1 MRGLHDYATIYAAQ
15 KHDPRRN
22 KRRCSRRANHAVSCG
37 DGRCAAPG
45 GGCIT
50 AASHTCRRHNTHTWA
65 GGRSLICWRMRF
77 RAMHDCKR
85 CNDRT
90 AARLD
95 SARPRPREN
104 LTLLA
109 RGKSDVLAEA
119 RRAALRG
126 AGWIEGGRTMRDYR
140 GLSTPR
146 MGGVTRLTRNAQ
158 GGESDEVP
166 SVGERGARASKAR
179 FPRESLDAGAKLG
192 MGRRFRG

>member
-1 MRGLHDYATIYAAQ
+1 VLTTSQPCRFLRQRAVRRTRGRLHNIL
-15 KHDPRRN
+15 
-22 KRRCSRRANHAVSCG
+22 
-37 DGRCAAPG
+37 
-45 GGCIT
+45 
-50 AASHTCRRHNTHTWA
+50 AASHTCRRHKDRTWA
-65 GGRSLICWRMRF
+65 GGRSLIYWRMRF

-95 SARPRPREN
+95 SARPRPREI

-119 RRAALRG
+119 RRAALCG
-126 AGWIEGGRTMRDYR
+126 AGRIEGGRTMRDYR

-146 MGGVTRLTRNAQ
+146 MGGVTRLTRIAQ
-158 GGESDEVP
+158 GDESDEVP
-166 SVGERGARASKAR
+166 SVGERGASARASKAR